1 MAFPTSP
8 TNGQQVTVN
17 GVLYTYSSALTA
29 WTVTS
34 SGGSITT
41 ATAISATG
49 NITGGNIATSG
60 QLISSASTGTA
71 PMVVSSTTK
80 VANLNV
86 EQVDGYHADTANTIS
101 TIVVRD
107 SASNIA
113 AANFN
118 GTGVNVT
125 GNITGGNINTG
136 AQVVATGNITG
147 GNINT
152 GAQVVATGNITGA
165 NVNGFLV
172 GSAGTTALPPIRLT
186 AGSLLTNAAAGAI
199 EFDANALYATENT
212 TSGRG
217 EIGILNQ
224 FRLTANGGAIGPG
237 IADFFGSN
245 SSINLEAGSYY
256 ELDCMAYFL
265 KSTAGTVTFTW
276 TNSSAVTM
284 IRSYY
289 VGTVATGFTT
299 TTVTGTPVT
308 GMATQQTSTA
318 MAHAATGSLTSAV
331 FHHYHFKVH
340 VITNLATNLRL
351 RVTSSAG
358 TVTPQAGSYYAI
370 RKISATAGS
379 FAA

>member
-49 NITGGNIATSG
+49 NITGANLITGGVTTAGGNVTGSNIITSG
-60 QLISSASTGTA
+60 QLISSAANGTA
-71 PMVVSSTTK
+71 PMTVTSTTK
-80 VANLNV
+80 VSNLNV
-86 EQVDGYHADTANTIS
+86 ELVDGYHAEPTN
-101 TIVVRD
+101 IVSSIPVRD
-107 SASNIA
+107 AGGNLVA
-113 AANFN
+113 TNYN
-118 GTGVNVT
+118 GTGVSVT
-125 GNITGGNINTG
+125 GNVTGGNINTG
-136 AQVVATGNITG
+136 GLVLATGN
-147 GNINT
+147 
-152 GAQVVATGNITGA
+152 VTGA

-172 GSAGTTALPPIRLT
+172 STAGTTALPPIRLT

-224 FRLTANGGAIGPG
+224 FRLTANGSAIGPT
-237 IADFFGSN
+237 IANFFGA
-245 SSINLEAGSYY
+245 SSAINLEAGSYY

-265 KSTAGTVTFTW
+265 KTTAGTATFTW
-276 TNSSAVTM
+276 TNSSAVTL
-284 IRSYY
+284 IRSYF

-318 MAHAATGSLTSAV
+318 MAHAATGSLSSAV

-340 VITNLATNLRL
+340 VITNAATNLRFNI
-351 RVTSSAG
+351 TQSAG

>member
-1 MAFPTSP
+1 
-8 TNGQQVTVN
+8 
-17 GVLYTYSSALTA
+17 
-29 WTVTS
+29 VTS
-34 SGGSITT
+34 SGGSLT
-41 ATAISATG
+41 SASALTVTG
-49 NITGGNIATSG
+49 NITGGNIATGG
-60 QLISSASTGTA
+60 QMVSSVSTGTA

-86 EQVDGYHADTANTIS
+86 ELVDGYHAEPTN
-101 TIVVRD
+101 IVSSIPVRD
-107 SASNIA
+107 A
-113 AANFN
+113 AGNLVATNYT
-118 GTGVNVT
+118 GTGVSV
-125 GNITGGNINTG
+125 
-136 AQVVATGNITG
+136 
-147 GNINT
+147 
-152 GAQVVATGNITGA
+152 TGNITGA

-172 GSAGTTALPPIRLT
+172 GTAGTTSIAPIRLT
-186 AGSLLTNAAAGAI
+186 AGSLLTNAVAGAL

-217 EIGILNQ
+217 EISINNQ
-224 FRLTANGGAIGPG
+224 FRLTANGSAIGPT
-237 IADFFGSN
+237 IANFFGNN
-245 SSINLEAGSYY
+245 SAINLEAGSYY

-265 KSTAGTVTFTW
+265 KSTAGTATFTW

-340 VITNLATNLRL
+340 VITNLATNLRFNI
-351 RVTSSAG
+351 TQSAG